1 MLVRFTLA
9 IAAAACL
16 AVLFAFA
23 PGAAS
28 AASPTTDSQAER
40 YFSCPAGY
48 TFRVANDAA
57 HCKKAGR
64 YSYDSLM
71 PCPNNLGVGLFA
83 KADAIDNKDMCTG
96 TNPLT
101 GEVAVER
108 GCRLGFTKRIV
119 RGTDQCRK
127 YIPGAIVA
135 PSVEVTR

>member
-1 MLVRFTLA
+1 MLVRFTLS

-16 AVLFAFA
+16 AALFALA

-28 AASPTTDSQAER
+28 AASPTAALQAER
-40 YFSCPAGY
+40 YFSCPTGY
-48 TFRVANDAA
+48 TFRAANDAA

-64 YSYDSLM
+64 YSYDSLV
-71 PCPNNLGVGLFA
+71 PCPNNLGVGLFV
-83 KADAIDNKDMCTG
+83 KTDAIGDKDMCTG

-108 GCRLGFTKRIV
+108 GCRVGFTKRIV

-127 YIPGAIVA
+127 YIPGDIVA

>member
-1 MLVRFTLA
+1 MIVRFALS
-9 IAAAACL
+9 IAAAGCIAAL
-16 AVLFAFA
+16 VALA

-28 AASPTTDSQAER
+28 AASPTVAPQAER
-40 YFSCPAGY
+40 YFSCPSGY
-48 TFRVANDAA
+48 TFRAANDAA

-64 YSYDSLM
+64 YSYDSLV

-83 KADAIDNKDMCTG
+83 KTDAIDNKDMCTG
-96 TNPLT
+96 TNPIT

-108 GCRLGFTKRIV
+108 GCRVGFTKRIV

-127 YIPGAIVA
+127 YIPGDIVA